1 MEYKGLSSEEIKK
14 RQLQYGKNA
23 LPEEKSMPAVKI
35 FFLQFANPLVY
46 ILLVAGLVSFF
57 LGKYFDIA
65 LIFSVVLI
73 NALMG
78 FFQENKTQNTLAA
91 LKKLVKPRAK
101 VLRGGEKHE
110 IDASELVPGDIAY
123 LGMGDR
129 VPADGKVLESVSLL
143 VNEAVLTGESDA
155 VRKQEDDEVFMG
167 TIVVSGRAVIRIEKI
182 GSQAKIG
189 GIAQTLKETEQPE
202 TTLQV
207 RLKKMT
213 KTLIYISVFLAAL
226 VFLFG
231 LFTGRNVL
239 EMAELSAILL
249 VAIIPEALLIVITL
263 VLVLAMRDSLKK
275 KALIR
280 KILAVETLGSVTT
293 ICADKTGTL
302 TEGIMK
308 ITKTELADP
317 ESSNLAMCLCNDMN
331 DTVEAALWDY
341 LKGVKNFDQQK
352 IFDKHKRI
360 SEIPFGSEH
369 KFMAAANVLPK
380 ETGMLFLSVKGA
392 PEAVLKMCAL
402 ESEKKEEIIRTV
414 DEWANRGL
422 KVLAVASK
430 KIPDLGERKIKE
442 EELSNLEWGGIVGLW
457 DPPRKKVKGAL
468 AAALDGGL
476 KLKVITG
483 DYRLTAERIM
493 KYLGLRVKPQEVLE
507 GIELDRMDDEELKKR
522 VGKILLFARVTPHQK
537 LRVVS
542 ALQDNGEIVAMTGD
556 GVNDAPALK
565 KSNIGIVVGDASE
578 VAKETADLILL
589 DNNFK
594 TIVSAIEGGR
604 LVFENIKKIILFIL
618 SNSFAEVVAIMGA
631 LILGWPL
638 PLTVVQILWLHLLCD
653 GPEDFILGF
662 EPKEDEAMSDGP
674 KRMDEPILDKL
685 GLFLIITVSMI
696 SGIISLT
703 FFWYFGIHLGN
714 IALGQTM
721 AFMSLAF
728 NSITYIFSCR
738 TLRKPFW
745 RYKNF
750 WSNKWLFVVVGCSL
764 FLATIIT
771 YFPPTQKLL
780 NLVPLHLFQWSLLMG
795 EAILLV
801 TIVEI
806 AKAVLKLKKKS
817 LGRKTS
823 DAKHELAPLASGE

>member
-1 MEYKGLSSEEIKK
+1 
-14 RQLQYGKNA
+14 
-23 LPEEKSMPAVKI
+23 
-35 FFLQFANPLVY
+35 
-46 ILLVAGLVSFF
+46 
-57 LGKYFDIA
+57 
-65 LIFSVVLI
+65 
-73 NALMG
+73 
-78 FFQENKTQNTLAA
+78 
-91 LKKLVKPRAK
+91 
-101 VLRGGEKHE
+101 
-110 IDASELVPGDIAY
+110 
-123 LGMGDR
+123 
-129 VPADGKVLESVSLL
+129 
-143 VNEAVLTGESDA
+143 
-155 VRKQEDDEVFMG
+155 
-167 TIVVSGRAVIRIEKI
+167 
-182 GSQAKIG
+182 
-189 GIAQTLKETEQPE
+189 
-202 TTLQV
+202 
-207 RLKKMT
+207 
-213 KTLIYISVFLAAL
+213 
-226 VFLFG
+226 
-231 LFTGRNVL
+231 
-239 EMAELSAILL
+239 
-249 VAIIPEALLIVITL
+249 
-263 VLVLAMRDSLKK
+263 
-275 KALIR
+275 
-280 KILAVETLGSVTT
+280 
-293 ICADKTGTL
+293 
-302 TEGIMK
+302 MK

-685 GLFLIITVSMI
+685 GLFLIITISMI